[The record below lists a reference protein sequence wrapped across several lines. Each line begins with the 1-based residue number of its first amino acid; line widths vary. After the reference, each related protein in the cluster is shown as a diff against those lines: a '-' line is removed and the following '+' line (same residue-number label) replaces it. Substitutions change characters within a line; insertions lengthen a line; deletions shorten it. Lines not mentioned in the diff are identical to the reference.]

1 MVEHG
6 TAWDAARRRH
16 GDQAALLFAVVLT
29 LAMFASQAFH
39 VLRTVEGSAFDD
51 QRITELSTIAI
62 EVLIFFV
69 AMGGWLFFMARI
81 RATRDRLIE
90 EEAMRL
96 QVQDELVESQ
106 KMEALGQMAA
116 GIAHDFGN
124 QLAVINGSL
133 DVAIPSIDPTSQ
145 EAIHLTRA
153 RTASG
158 QALHTVESLMVF
170 SRRSAGRKV
179 PVDLTDIAREAS
191 ALARAMLPA
200 DIEVGL
206 RPPSTPLWTEGDRT
220 QLVQVLLNLI
230 LNAREA
236 MPDGGEIAI
245 EAACVGETYASEC
258 PQVRISVSDTG
269 IGMTSGVMDRVFEPF
284 FTLSKARGTGLGLSV
299 VHGIVSSMDGTIDV
313 TSTPDVG
320 TRFDIVVPTAQGRK
334 CSEVVP
340 IAGPVSGSDRV
351 AVDLSDGYRSSL
363 VVAALERSGFGAE
376 VVDLSLPSASAD
388 IRAIVAQ
395 GRATEFA
402 LEQFQDGEVVLILV
416 DPPSQLELPATARVF
431 TSPVPMS
438 RLITEVASCVGAG
451 AGV

>member
-1 MVEHG
+1 MVGHG
-6 TAWDAARRRH
+6 TAWDAARRRR
-16 GDQAALLFAVVLT
+16 GDQAALLFAVILT

-39 VLRTVEGSAFDD
+39 LFRTVEGSAFDN
-51 QRITELSTIAI
+51 QRVTELSTIAI

-69 AMGGWLFFMARI
+69 AMGGWLFFMARV
-81 RATRDRLIE
+81 RSTRDRLIE

-96 QVQDELVESQ
+96 RVQDELVEAQ
-106 KMEALGQMAA
+106 KMEVLGQMAA

-133 DVAIPSIDPTSQ
+133 DAAASSSNPASP
-145 EAIHLTRA
+145 EALHLARA

-179 PVDLTDIAREAS
+179 PVDLTDIAEEAS

-200 DIEVGL
+200 NVDVDL
-206 RPPSTPLWTEGDRT
+206 RLPSTPLWAEGDRT

-245 EAACVGETYASEC
+245 EAACVGEAHASAC
-258 PQVRISVSDTG
+258 PQVRISVADTG
-269 IGMTSGVMDRVFEPF
+269 IGMTCGVVDRVFEPF
-284 FTLSKARGTGLGLSV
+284 FTLSEARGTGLGLSV
-299 VHGIVSSMDGTIDV
+299 VHGIVSSMDGTIEV
-313 TSTPDVG
+313 TSTPGVG
-320 TRFDIVVPTAQGRK
+320 TRFEIVVPTAQGRK

-340 IAGPVSGSDRV
+340 IADRVSGPDRV
-351 AVDLSDGYRSSL
+351 AVDLGDGYRSSL
-363 VVAALERSGFGAE
+363 VVAALGRSGFEAE
-376 VVDLSLPSASAD
+376 VVDLSLLQARVD
-388 IRAIVAQ
+388 LRVIIAQ

-402 LEQFQDGEVVLILV
+402 LGQFQDGELDLILV
-416 DPPSQLELPATARVF
+416 DPPGELKLPGNARAF
-431 TSPVPMS
+431 TSPVPIS
-438 RLITEVASCVGAG
+438 RLITEVASCVGTS